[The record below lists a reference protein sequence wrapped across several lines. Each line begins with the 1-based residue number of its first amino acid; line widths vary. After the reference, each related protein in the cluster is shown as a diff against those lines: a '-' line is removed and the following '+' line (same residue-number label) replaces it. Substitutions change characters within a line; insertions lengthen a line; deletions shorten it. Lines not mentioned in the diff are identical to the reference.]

1 MAIADGKP
9 RSNLT
14 TIRPFQNADVPGLL
28 EAWIEHWASFG
39 PAPQLSVAK
48 FEQAVLARRSFRQ
61 SEMRVAIQN
70 DQVVG
75 WASIAASAT
84 DETVAVLYALCFA
97 PGPDQTGD
105 QLLTAMQQAA
115 KDAGFQKLQVGVVRD
130 QSFGLAGLDPIG
142 HGVAVPQTDAATG
155 RVLAAAGFAEQ
166 AELVRMAASTHG
178 YRPPISRES
187 MQLRRT
193 SQVRTDNHFF
203 DDARQASAMA
213 HLDVE
218 TNRLFDRG
226 GNQLANLDFW
236 YSDPEAEVMNPTVAI
251 VDLGEA
257 YRRGRLETAELYL
270 LGTILQSMEQ
280 RRVLVAETA
289 IESDR
294 AELINQLQSLRFQI
308 LYAGNRWEKQ
318 IT

>member
-1 MAIADGKP
+1 
-9 RSNLT
+9 
-14 TIRPFQNADVPGLL
+14 
-28 EAWIEHWASFG
+28 
-39 PAPQLSVAK
+39 
-48 FEQAVLARRSFRQ
+48 
-61 SEMRVAIQN
+61 
-70 DQVVG
+70 
-75 WASIAASAT
+75 
-84 DETVAVLYALCFA
+84 
-97 PGPDQTGD
+97 
-105 QLLTAMQQAA
+105 
-115 KDAGFQKLQVGVVRD
+115 
-130 QSFGLAGLDPIG
+130 
-142 HGVAVPQTDAATG
+142 
-155 RVLAAAGFAEQ
+155 
-166 AELVRMAASTHG
+166 
-178 YRPPISRES
+178 
-187 MQLRRT
+187 
-193 SQVRTDNHFF
+193 
-203 DDARQASAMA
+203 
-213 HLDVE
+213 VE